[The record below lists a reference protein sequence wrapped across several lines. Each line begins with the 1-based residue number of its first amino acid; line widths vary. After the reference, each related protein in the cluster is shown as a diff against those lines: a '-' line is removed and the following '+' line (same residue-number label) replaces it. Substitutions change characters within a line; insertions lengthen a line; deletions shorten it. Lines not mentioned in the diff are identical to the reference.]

1 MKGKTKNNGESRR
14 MNELAGLMIEAREF
28 QMEAML
34 LARRRSEERRG
45 GEGKEKK
52 RRMEEDMAAYEGV
65 RKVGQEAPTGWIKE
79 TKAEEAEGDEVRREG
94 VGEDRESGAQGGRDE
109 PSRNVDNTGVG
120 DEKRKIAVVLS
131 EETVKGNEGELEEEK
146 EQQERIREKRRE
158 EQWASIRGRELAAG
172 DRKRAAELGEE
183 LAAKLKAGMDGGEN
197 ETGWVGL
204 GSESGG
210 ETMYGPGQRRD
221 RLEISEET
229 EEQERRIRKTERGRD
244 GRIGGVPPWDGREA
258 ARAVSNGWKHKKS

>member
-1 MKGKTKNNGESRR
+1 MNGKTKNNGESRR
-14 MNELAGLMIEAREF
+14 MNEFAGLMIEAREF

-65 RKVGQEAPTGWIKE
+65 RKVGQEAPTAWIKE
-79 TKAEEAEGDEVRREG
+79 TQTEEAEGDEVRREG
-94 VGEDRESGAQGGRDE
+94 VGEDRESGAQGGGRDE
-109 PSRNVDNTGVG
+109 PSRNVDNTGIG

-131 EETVKGNEGELEEEK
+131 EETVKGNEGEPEEEK

-158 EQWASIRGRELAAG
+158 EQWASIRGREFAAG

-183 LAAKLKAGMDGGEN
+183 LAAKLKAGMDGG
-197 ETGWVGL
+197 GK
-204 GSESGG
+204 
-210 ETMYGPGQRRD
+210 RD
-221 RLEISEET
+221 RM
-229 EEQERRIRKTERGRD
+229 GR
-244 GRIGGVPPWDGREA
+244 PWE
-258 ARAVSNGWKHKKS
+258 